1 MAAPRPLRPRQA
13 KQQESFNYYTMNK
26 EHIINTNFRIAQE
39 DHPKSDFIA
48 NDIILSDKLTSL
60 AITAQPRRMTFILV
74 ALCTEGSAQFTIDT
88 QRHDVQKNDII
99 IISDRHV
106 IDNYVASD
114 DAAGLAMML
123 SVNFFYEVVKDVRDV
138 SLLFLFSRNHPVVSL
153 NEYEV
158 HTFKEYFFF
167 LKKKIAETD
176 NHFKRDLVRTLVLAM
191 FYDLSNVIY
200 RVQQIECKRQTRA
213 DAIFTQFIKLVE
225 DNYKHERRVS
235 WYAEQMCITPKYL
248 SEIVKSVSK
257 NTPNEWID
265 KYVTLEARV
274 LLKTSTMTIKEISDE
289 LHFANQSFLGKFF
302 KEHVGMSPSAYRK
315 Q

>member
-1 MAAPRPLRPRQA
+1 MD
-13 KQQESFNYYTMNK
+13 KK
-26 EHIINTNFRIAQE
+26 EIRNTNFRIAQE
-39 DHPKSDFIA
+39 DHSKSDFIA
-48 NDIILSDKLTSL
+48 DDIILSEKLTTL
-60 AITAQPRRMTFILV
+60 AINAQPRRMTFILV

-88 QRHDVQKNDII
+88 QKHDVRKNDII
-99 IISDRHV
+99 VISDRHV
-106 IDNYVASD
+106 IDNYVASN
-114 DAAGLAMML
+114 DANGLAMML
-123 SVNFFYEVVKDVRDV
+123 SVNFFYEVVNDVRDV

-153 NEYEV
+153 NEDEV
-158 HTFKEYFFF
+158 ETFKEYFFF
-167 LKKKIAETD
+167 LKKKVAENN
-176 NHFKRDLVRTLVLAM
+176 NHFKRDLVRTMVLAM

-200 RVQQIECKRQTRA
+200 RVQQVENKRQTRA
-213 DAIFTQFIKLVE
+213 DAIFTQFIRLVE
-225 DNYKHERRVS
+225 DNYKRERRVS

-248 SEIVKSVSK
+248 SETVKTVSK
-257 NTPNEWID
+257 HTPNEWID

>member
-1 MAAPRPLRPRQA
+1 
-13 KQQESFNYYTMNK
+13 MNK
-26 EHIINTNFRIAQE
+26 EHIRNTNFRIAQE
-39 DHPKSDFIA
+39 DHSESDFIA

-60 AITAQPRRMTFILV
+60 AIDEQPRRMTFILV

-88 QRHDVQKNDII
+88 QKHDVQKNDII

-106 IDNYVASD
+106 IDNYVASND
-114 DAAGLAMML
+114 VNGLAMML
-123 SVNFFYEVVKDVRDV
+123 SVNFFYEVVNDVRDV

-153 NEYEV
+153 NEDEV
-158 HTFKEYFFF
+158 QTFKDYFFF
-167 LKKKIAETD
+167 LKKKVAENN
-176 NHFKRDLVRTLVLAM
+176 NHFKRDLVRTMVLAM

-200 RVQQIECKRQTRA
+200 RVQQVENKRQTRA

-248 SEIVKSVSK
+248 SETVKAVSK

-274 LLKTSTMTIKEISDE
+274 LLKTSTLTIKEIADE

-302 KEHVGMSPSAYRK
+302 KEHVGVSPSEYRRK
-315 Q
+315 

>member
-1 MAAPRPLRPRQA
+1 MDKNIR
-13 KQQESFNYYTMNK
+13 
-26 EHIINTNFRIAQE
+26 NTNFRIAQE
-39 DHPKSDFIA
+39 DHSTSDFIA
-48 NDIILSDKLTSL
+48 DDIILSEKLTTL
-60 AITAQPRRMTFILV
+60 AINAQPRRMTFILV
-74 ALCTEGSAQFTIDT
+74 ALCTEGNAQFTIDT

-106 IDNYVASD
+106 IDNYAASS

-123 SVNFFYEVVKDVRDV
+123 SVNFFYEVVNDVRDV

-153 NEYEV
+153 NENEV
-158 HTFKEYFFF
+158 QTFKEYFFF
-167 LKKKIAETD
+167 LKKKIAETN
-176 NHFKRDLVRTLVLAM
+176 NHYRRDLVRTLVLTM

-200 RVQQIECKRQTRA
+200 RVQQIENKRQTRA

-225 DNYKHERRVS
+225 DNYRHERRVS

-248 SEIVKSVSK
+248 SETVKAVSK

-274 LLKTSTMTIKEISDE
+274 LLKTSTLTIKEIADE

-302 KEHVGMSPSAYRK
+302 KEHVGVSPSEYRRK
-315 Q
+315 

>member
-1 MAAPRPLRPRQA
+1 
-13 KQQESFNYYTMNK
+13 
-26 EHIINTNFRIAQE
+26 
-39 DHPKSDFIA
+39 
-48 NDIILSDKLTSL
+48 
-60 AITAQPRRMTFILV
+60 
-74 ALCTEGSAQFTIDT
+74 LCTEGSAQFTIDT

-106 IDNYVASD
+106 IDNYAASS

-123 SVNFFYEVVKDVRDV
+123 SVNFFYEVVNDVRDV

-153 NEYEV
+153 NENEV
-158 HTFKEYFFF
+158 QTFKEYFFF
-167 LKKKIAETD
+167 LKKKIAETN
-176 NHFKRDLVRTLVLAM
+176 NHYRRDLVRTLVLTM

-200 RVQQIECKRQTRA
+200 RVQQIENKRQTRA

-225 DNYKHERRVS
+225 DNYRHERRVS

-248 SEIVKSVSK
+248 SETVKAVSK

-274 LLKTSTMTIKEISDE
+274 LLKTSTLTIKEIADE

-302 KEHVGMSPSAYRK
+302 KEHVGVSPSEYRRK
-315 Q
+315 

>member
-1 MAAPRPLRPRQA
+1 
-13 KQQESFNYYTMNK
+13 MNK
-26 EHIINTNFRIAQE
+26 EYIRNTNFRIAQE
-39 DHPKSDFIA
+39 DHPTSDFIA
-48 NDIILSDKLTSL
+48 DDIILSDKLTSL
-60 AITAQPRRMTFILV
+60 AFTRQPRRMTFILV

-106 IDNYVASD
+106 IDNYAASS

-123 SVNFFYEVVKDVRDV
+123 SVNFFYEVVNDVRDV

-153 NEYEV
+153 NENEV
-158 HTFKEYFFF
+158 QTFKEYFFF
-167 LKKKIAETD
+167 LKKKIAETN
-176 NHFKRDLVRTLVLAM
+176 NHYRRDLVRTLVLTM

-200 RVQQIECKRQTRA
+200 RVQQIENKRQTRA

-225 DNYKHERRVS
+225 DNYRHERRVS

-248 SEIVKSVSK
+248 SETVKAVSK

-274 LLKTSTMTIKEISDE
+274 LLKTSTLTIKEIADE

-302 KEHVGMSPSAYRK
+302 KEHVGVSPSEYRRK
-315 Q
+315 